1 MHTCMYVSA
10 SSPGNNTQSC
20 MLINVRLLNNTDERR
35 PHTMT
40 HLHLE
45 QTVYIQYKQKVC
57 IGAQMPAVTHTHI
70 MGTDYLG

>member
-1 MHTCMYVSA
+1 
-10 SSPGNNTQSC
+10 